1 MADKKSIIFFIV
13 IIIVVFFASCDSIA
27 KKTVKGVSSEVV
39 EESSEKVAKRVVKK
53 INWDDLL
60 LILSKENPILEKG
73 LRSFRG
79 GFRKS
84 IVDAF
89 NVDGVF
95 KSSLSSSRTLIDEY
109 DVFVKEAAELSKNAD
124 FFRWFAK
131 SDYTSKS
138 LGKIG
143 ALDGIIAKEI
153 NGVSSLVDKKTGA
166 VIAKYSNG
174 ILRFSNVDNDFFKSN
189 LFKGDLLPNSLYKL
203 QGANGLEYALSV
215 DNLGRILKVE
225 SKGITP
231 EELVNNILRRDGYVD
246 LGSEWKSTFRT
257 IKQSSR
263 GNDVSAVVT
272 FRYADNGLTPQH
284 AHVKADVAGKE
295 RVAKSFSNIHK
306 VAEYEEAIN
315 RFAKLNNFPVDKQT
329 KLLAEMS
336 EDNDLAKLILNNPN
350 LNIQRWLNTR
360 NHVYK
365 SLLAV
370 TPKGEF
376 PLNAR
381 VYAGNVYYFNPHL
394 NSGLKARLA
403 KGNGYANLR
412 GMGQFSYEDLVKL
425 DKIYPDGV
433 PFSKEG
439 FPDFSKVAAKNSD
452 GTPILVDIGSL
463 TGESKRDINLA
474 ETIYQQKGNKW
485 ESGYTWHHIENTT
498 TLLRV
503 PTNIHQLIDH
513 TGGMAMSDLK

>member
-1 MADKKSIIFFIV
+1 MANRREVLFFIV
-13 IIIVVFFASCDSIA
+13 LAIAVIFASCDNIA
-27 KKTVKGVSSEVV
+27 KKAVKEFSSEVV
-39 EESSEKVAKRVVKK
+39 EESAEKAAKHVVKK
-53 INWDDLL
+53 MNWDDLL

-73 LRSFRG
+73 LRSFSG
-79 GFRKS
+79 SFRKS
-84 IVDAF
+84 IVDAV
-89 NVDGVF
+89 NVDGIF

-109 DVFVKEAAELSKNAD
+109 DVFVMEAAELSKNAD

-131 SDYTSKS
+131 SDYSSKS
-138 LGKIG
+138 LGKLG

-153 NGVSSLVDKKTGA
+153 NGVSSLVDKKTGEI
-166 VIAKYSNG
+166 IAKYSDG
-174 ILRFSNVDNDFFKSN
+174 VLKFSNINNDFFASN

-203 QGANGLEYALSV
+203 KGANGLEYTLLV

-231 EELVNNILRRDGYVD
+231 DELVNNILRRDGYID
-246 LGSEWKSTFRT
+246 LGNEWNSIFRT

-272 FRYADNGLTPQH
+272 FKYADDGITPQY

-306 VAEYEEAIN
+306 VAEYEEVIK
-315 RFAKLNNFPVDKQT
+315 RFAKLNNFPADKQT

-336 EDNDLAKLILNNPN
+336 EDSELAKLVLLNPN
-350 LNIQRWLNTR
+350 LNIQRWLSTR
-360 NHVYK
+360 NHVDK

-376 PLNAR
+376 PINAR

-463 TGESKRDINLA
+463 TGDSKKDINLA
-474 ETIYQQKGNKW
+474 ETIFQRNGNKW
-485 ESGYTWHHIENTT
+485 ESGYTWHHVENTT

-513 TGGMAMSDLK
+513 TGGMSMSGLK